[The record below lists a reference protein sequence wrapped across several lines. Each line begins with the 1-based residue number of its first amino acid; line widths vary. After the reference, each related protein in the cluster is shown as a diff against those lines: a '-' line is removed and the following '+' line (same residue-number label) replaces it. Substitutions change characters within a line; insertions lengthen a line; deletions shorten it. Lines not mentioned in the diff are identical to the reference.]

1 LTYITTYDTI
11 CSMKT
16 ATKHTFSYLLRNSG
30 DVLTEVEH
38 VDVLLDRRD
47 GADLLLV
54 TESREDSIRDSLDI
68 TIRALST
75 VFASEKLRPAAM
87 DAFVES
93 HPWVSWLS
101 PADREEFIDAFIL
114 TATACRSTGG
124 YGPLEKFLNRW
135 KASAQ
140 IVNTPELATLL
151 AADRGK
157 DEAILVKRPN

>member
-1 LTYITTYDTI
+1 MTYITTYDTI
-11 CSMKT
+11 HGMT
-16 ATKHTFSYLLRNSG
+16 TTTKHTFSYLLRNSG

-38 VDVLLDRRD
+38 ADVLLDRRD

-68 TIRALST
+68 TIRALSS
-75 VFASEKLRPAAM
+75 VFASRKLRPVAM
-87 DAFVES
+87 EAFVES

-101 PADREEFIDAFIL
+101 PTDREEFIDSFIL
-114 TATACRSTGG
+114 TAKACRSTGG

-140 IVNTPELATLL
+140 IVHTPELSSLL
-151 AADRGK
+151 TADRGE
-157 DEAILVKRPN
+157 DEAVLLKRPK